1 MVLITTNNI
10 IRKAVILHRLS
21 KEGGAFVATL
31 PVQISSNLNRR
42 RAFPATKT
50 MSKIK
55 LEVPFQQFRG
65 KVCKHSQIIF
75 KQMYGTKFTSQI
87 CHPYTGEPSANQVAQ
102 RTKMTTAI
110 AAVAALTD
118 EQKAAY
124 MIAFKKQSKYK
135 TFRGFAIAQEIAKL

>member
-1 MVLITTNNI
+1 
-10 IRKAVILHRLS
+10 
-21 KEGGAFVATL
+21 
-31 PVQISSNLNRR
+31 
-42 RAFPATKT
+42 

-87 CHPYTGEPSANQVAQ
+87 CNPYTGEPSANQVAQ
-102 RTKMTTAI
+102 RNKMATAI
-110 AAVAALTD
+110 AAVNALTP

-124 MIAFKKQSKYK
+124 QAAFAKQTKYK
-135 TFRGFAIAQEIAKL
+135 TFRGYAIAQEIAKL